1 METYMPNTTNYEP
14 TVIYKDDAY
23 ALNAIHIHKKYPTGY
38 QIIELNKPIN
48 DREPMEEVILYENEE
63 MSLERA
69 KAMALE
75 YAIEENEENGNLFK
89 WIFLP
94 ECDKP

>member
-1 METYMPNTTNYEP
+1 MPKNINHEP
-14 TVIYKDDAY
+14 TFVYKDDEY
-23 ALNAIHIHKKYPTGY
+23 AFNAIHIRKKNPTGY
-38 QIIELNKPIN
+38 QIIELNKPLDDKSPMGEELLYQN
-48 DREPMEEVILYENEE
+48 DE

-75 YAIEENEENGNLFK
+75 YAIEENEENGNRFQ

-94 ECDKP
+94 ECDKPQ